1 MIIPLIG
8 QTFISVP
15 SSLHRVNTS
24 TTPCQ
29 QEQSLFPRMLQW
41 AFFYEGWKAWDS
53 LPKQIK
59 NNLPEDVTLSPS
71 ILVHVAQVATCS
83 PRVIKGSLDVVLLR
97 KFGITKERMTGQDAL
112 FFFQLL
118 LPIVDSKQ
126 SGVDQDP
133 RMPYYYLK
141 NKFTNKY
148 PVVDKELDGFYG
160 HPWIPHL

>member
-1 MIIPLIG
+1 MPAGAIP
-8 QTFISVP
+8 VP
-15 SSLHRVNTS
+15 KDASGARTCGEW
-24 TTPCQ
+24 T
-29 QEQSLFPRMLQW
+29 
-41 AFFYEGWKAWDS
+41 FFYEGWKAWDS

-97 KFGITKERMTGQDAL
+97 KFGMTKERMTGQDAL